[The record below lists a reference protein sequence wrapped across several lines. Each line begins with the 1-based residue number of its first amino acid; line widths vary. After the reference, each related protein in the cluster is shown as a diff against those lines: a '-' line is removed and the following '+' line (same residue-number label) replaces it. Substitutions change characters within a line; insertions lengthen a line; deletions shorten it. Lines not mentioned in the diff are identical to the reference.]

1 MMMNKRSGWMAA
13 AAFVLGMAM
22 GQTAFAQAV
31 IQVDPSAQ
39 ENPNGETSN
48 IKVLPPAYEAQM
60 MRLAEI
66 LGGLH
71 YLRELC
77 GANEGQT
84 WRDEMKNLIDAEE
97 PSPER
102 RVALIAQFNRGFR
115 AYREI
120 YRECTPAAIEANDR
134 YIRQGIQLS
143 AEIPNRYGR

>member
-1 MMMNKRSGWMAA
+1 MQS
-13 AAFVLGMAM
+13 AFVLGLAM
-22 GQTAFAQAV
+22 SGASSAQQV
-31 IQVDPSAQ
+31 ITVDPSKKEDPA
-39 ENPNGETSN
+39 GETSN

-84 WRDEMKNLIDAEE
+84 WRDEMKKLIDAEE
-97 PSPER
+97 PTNER